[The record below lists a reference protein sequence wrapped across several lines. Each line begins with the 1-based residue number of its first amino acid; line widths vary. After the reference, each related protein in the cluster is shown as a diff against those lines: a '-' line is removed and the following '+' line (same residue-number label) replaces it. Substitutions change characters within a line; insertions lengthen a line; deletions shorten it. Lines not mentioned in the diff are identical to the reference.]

1 MEINV
6 FNQYPNEIVFDFS
19 KIIIE
24 FSNYFKIDKSVSVIL
39 VDEESIK
46 DINKE
51 YRGIDRATDVI
62 SFEEDEEDYLGDIFI
77 CIDKVYEQALSY
89 GHSNE
94 REFAF
99 LLVHG
104 LLHLQGYDHNDP
116 VEEKAMFDKQ
126 DEILN
131 ELNYRRENL

>member
-6 FNQYPNEIVFDFS
+6 FNQYPNEIVFDFLR
-19 KIIIE
+19 IIIE

-116 VEEKAMFDKQ
+116 DEEKAMFDKQ

>member
-6 FNQYPNEIVFDFS
+6 FNQYPNEIIFDFS

-116 VEEKAMFDKQ
+116 DEEKAMFDKQ

-131 ELNYRRENL
+131 ELNYRRESL

>member
-51 YRGIDRATDVI
+51 DRGIDRATDVI